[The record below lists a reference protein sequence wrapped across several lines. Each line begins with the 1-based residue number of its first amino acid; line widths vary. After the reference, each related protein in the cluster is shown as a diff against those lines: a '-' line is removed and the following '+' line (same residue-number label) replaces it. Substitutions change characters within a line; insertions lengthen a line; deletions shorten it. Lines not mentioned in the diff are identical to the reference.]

1 MAGSGRILSIDVMR
15 GLTLA
20 LMIVVNMSL
29 SDTISYSQLNHAA
42 WNGLTLTD
50 LVFPTFLFVV
60 GTSLSMTLP
69 RLAAAGN
76 AALLGKVLR
85 RTALIFLCGY
95 LLYWFPFFKFDAAR
109 HVTAFPISETR
120 VLGVLQRI
128 ALGYGI
134 AALLV
139 HFGGRRAA
147 LWYCAIALPLY
158 ACLLGCFGDMTM
170 LGNAVL
176 RLDLKLF
183 GAAHLY
189 HGEGVAFDP
198 EGLLST
204 LPAVVNV
211 LAGYFAG
218 EYLVRKERTG
228 PAVAAL
234 ALAGGACVLLAL
246 AWSPWLPFN
255 KKLWTSSYAL
265 CAIGIDLYV
274 LALLT
279 QWFDVQGRRG
289 GSYFFEVLGRN
300 TLFIYLLSEVG
311 NGVMWLAQVH
321 GTSLMVWLYEQV
333 FRPLAGV
340 HNGALLYAL
349 AYLGCC
355 WLGGWLLDRK
365 QVYIRL

>member
-1 MAGSGRILSIDVMR
+1 MLSIDVMR

-29 SDTISYSQLNHAA
+29 GDTISYSQLNHAA

-50 LVFPTFLFVV
+50 LVFPTFMFVV
-60 GTSLSMTLP
+60 GTAMSITLP
-69 RLAAAGN
+69 RLAAPGDATFVR
-76 AALLGKVLR
+76 KVLR

-95 LLYWFPFFKFDAAR
+95 LLYWFPFFRFDAAG
-109 HVTAFPISETR
+109 HVIAFPIGETR
-120 VLGVLQRI
+120 ILGVLQRI

-158 ACLLGCFGDMTM
+158 AWLLGAFGDMTL

-204 LPAVVNV
+204 LPAVANV
-211 LAGYFAG
+211 LAGWLAG
-218 EYLVRKERTG
+218 DWLARRGRTG
-228 PAVAAL
+228 EAVAAL
-234 ALAGGACVLLAL
+234 ALAGGALIVFAL
-246 AWSPWLPFN
+246 AWSNWLPFN
-255 KKLWTSSYAL
+255 KKLWTSSYTL

-279 QWFDVQGRRG
+279 QWLDVRGRRG
-289 GSYFFEVLGRN
+289 GTYFFEVLGRN

-311 NGVMWLAQVH
+311 NGVMWLTQVQ
-321 GTSLMVWLYEQV
+321 GTSLMMWLYEQV
-333 FRPLAGV
+333 FRPLAGM
-340 HNGALLYAL
+340 HLGALLYAL
-349 AYLGCC
+349 AYLAFC
-355 WLGGWLLDRK
+355 WSIGWLLDRRK
-365 QVYIRL
+365 IYIRI